1 MAGFIEEFYYGNV
14 DPQARSAKPDT
25 TVQKEMQALTD
36 YEEELMNQLTG
47 EEKKKFL
54 SYVNAWGIVNGEGNL
69 DSFIVGFRLG
79 AAFMQD
85 TFLSGRAPY
94 TDYLKEE

>member
-1 MAGFIEEFYYGNV
+1 MAGFIEEFYYGNI
-14 DPQARSAKPDT
+14 DPQARGAKPNT
-25 TVQKEMQALTD
+25 TVKKEMQILAD
-36 YEEELMNQLTG
+36 YEEELTKLLTG

-54 SYVNAWGIVNGEGNL
+54 SYVNAWGIVNGEVTL

-94 TDYLKEE
+94 TDFLKEE

>member
-1 MAGFIEEFYYGNV
+1 MAGFIEEFYYGNI
-14 DPQARSAKPDT
+14 DPQAQGAKPNT
-25 TVQKEMQALTD
+25 TVKKEMQILTD
-36 YEEELMNQLTG
+36 YEEELTKLLTG

-54 SYVNAWGIVNGEGNL
+54 SYVNAWGIVNGEVTL

-94 TDYLKEE
+94 TDFQKEE

>member
-1 MAGFIEEFYYGNV
+1 MAGFIEEFYYGNI
-14 DPQARSAKPDT
+14 DPQARGAKPNT
-25 TVQKEMQALTD
+25 TVKKEMQTLTD
-36 YEEELMNQLTG
+36 CEEELTKVLTG

-54 SYVNAWGIVNGEGNL
+54 DYVNAWSVVDGESTL

-94 TDYLKEE
+94 TDFLKEE